1 MTEEDIESPGVD
13 TWRKNAFLLT
23 MIGCFQALILLPIAM
38 IFYTGGTEQNPTT
51 LGFSLLENFL
61 SDLGRLIAFSGQPNI
76 ISSIIFNVS
85 LFLSGLFLVLYF
97 IAMPEFFKGLR
108 EYRWLCIA
116 GSACGI
122 FMAVTFIGGS
132 LTPSDVFRPVHL
144 LFGALSFTS
153 ALPVVILYTM
163 ALLGNEKIPKRFA
176 VVFFTLGA
184 VLVTY
189 LLLLLSGGASG
200 DVALYFTVG
209 QKVVVFSIMSCFLVE
224 AYWARIL
231 LDEK

>member
-1 MTEEDIESPGVD
+1 
-13 TWRKNAFLLT
+13 

-51 LGFSLLENFL
+51 PGFSLWENFL
-61 SDLGRLIAFSGQPNI
+61 SDLGRGIAFSGQPNL
-76 ISSIIFNVS
+76 ISSIIFNAS

-116 GSACGI
+116 GSVFGI

-144 LFGALSFTS
+144 LFGALAFTS
-153 ALPVVILYTM
+153 ALPVVILYTI
-163 ALLGNEKIPKRFA
+163 ALLSNEKIPKRFA
-176 VVFFTLGA
+176 VVFFALGA
-184 VLVTY
+184 VLVIY
-189 LLLLLSGGASG
+189 LLLLLNGGASG
-200 DVALYFTVG
+200 EVALYFTVG
-209 QKVVVFSIMSCFLVE
+209 QKVVVFSILSCFLVE

-231 LDEK
+231 LRET